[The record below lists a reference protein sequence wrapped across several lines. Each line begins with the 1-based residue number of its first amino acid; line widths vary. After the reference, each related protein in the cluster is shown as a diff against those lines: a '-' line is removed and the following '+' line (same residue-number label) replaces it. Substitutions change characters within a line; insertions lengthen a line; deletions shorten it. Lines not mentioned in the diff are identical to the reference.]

1 MPLCLNAKRI
11 ILVVHSISRSSR
23 FREMLEQT
31 TRREAGTNWVGAAY
45 ERERSRLFLA
55 FVLLLA
61 ALTVLVVK
69 DREFWFGDTG
79 ASVTEENSPEW
90 IPGSVSQA
98 PIAVPAQPK
107 QTAAVAKS
115 SAKPVAR
122 PAVATTRSV
131 NSPTVMPPLEVEVIA
146 GDTRDT
152 VHLGSNPAKS
162 AAVGSTLA
170 ERAPTTVAAQ
180 RVQMSL
186 AKATLPPQVS
196 EPSYPLLGRQMK
208 VQGSVLLKA
217 IIGADGVIRDLR
229 VLSGPAI
236 LASAAREAA
245 RRWQFKPYLQNGQPV
260 ETQANISV
268 NFTIKV
274 LDNGARD
281 MDTVV
286 ALSTGRRIV
295 LLAFPHNSPLN
306 NILHSSQ
313 FRRYRKLV

>member
-1 MPLCLNAKRI
+1 
-11 ILVVHSISRSSR
+11 
-23 FREMLEQT
+23 MLEQT
-31 TRREAGTNWVGAAY
+31 TKRQGGTNWVGAAY
-45 ERERSRLFLA
+45 EKERSRLFLA
-55 FVLLLA
+55 FALLLV

-69 DREFWFGDTG
+69 DREFWFGDAD
-79 ASVTEENSPEW
+79 ASVAEETSPEW

-98 PIAVPAQPK
+98 PATAAAQPK
-107 QTAAVAKS
+107 KIAVAGQS
-115 SAKPVAR
+115 SVKTVAR
-122 PAVATTRSV
+122 PTIATSHSVTR
-131 NSPTVMPPLEVEVIA
+131 PAVMPPLEVEVIA

-152 VHLGSNPAKS
+152 IHLGNNTAKS

-170 ERAPTTVAAQ
+170 ERAPTTVASQ

-186 AKATLPPQVS
+186 AKATLPPQAS

-217 IIGADGVIRDLR
+217 LIGADGVIRDLR

-260 ETQANISV
+260 ETQANITV

-274 LDNGARD
+274 LENGARD
-281 MDTVV
+281 QMDTVV
-286 ALSTGRRIV
+286 ALSRGGE
-295 LLAFPHNSPLN
+295 
-306 NILHSSQ
+306 
-313 FRRYRKLV
+313 